1 MIKTAITDLYGIK
14 YPIICGAMMWLGKPD
29 LTAAVSNAGGMGTL
43 TAAIYPTPE
52 EWRAAIRETNKLT
65 DKPFLAGI
73 TFLPAFN
80 TTVDHF
86 KPYVKACIE
95 GGVAGIEVSG
105 QPMDTAIGQQYVD
118 MLKDAGVKLFH
129 KVGSVRHAVHCQKV
143 GYDGVYAA
151 GFEEGG
157 HPLSDDVT
165 TMTLTPRIREEIDL
179 PIVTVGGISNGR
191 SLAAALSLGGDGVMM
206 ATRFMATK
214 ECKIHA
220 RIKQELRDRQ
230 ERDTTLVCKTLHLQA
245 RALRNKTIEKVLEM
259 EERGTDLFEL
269 MPLITGKNALEAWQT
284 GDVDVGMMTVGQS
297 IGLIHDEPTMAE
309 LMERMV
315 VEARERL
322 AWAQYALN
330 SPEPAG
336 EAKSLQEKESID
348 EQAPADAEEE
358 TTPAKA
364 EPEPL
369 TEPVPTM
376 SLEEATQGIT
386 GIVGNDCGIPRI
398 VKLDLGQA
406 GVIIID
412 GNATP
417 NTVSNENQDSDITA
431 KLSLA
436 NLGLILGGSLSSQ
449 TAFMNGDMAIEGDMA
464 IALKVAGLL
473 G

>member
-1 MIKTAITDLYGIK
+1 VIKTAITDIYGIK

-80 TTVDHF
+80 ATVDHF

-105 QPMDTAIGQQYVD
+105 QPMDTAIGQKYVD
-118 MLKDAGVKLFH
+118 MLNDAGVKIFH

-165 TMTLTPRIREEIDL
+165 TMLLTPRIREEIDL

-230 ERDTTLVCKTLHLQA
+230 ERDTVLVCKTLHLQA

-309 LMERMV
+309 LMESMV
-315 VEARERL
+315 SEARERL

-330 SPEPAG
+330 SPEPA
-336 EAKSLQEKESID
+336 AAVPSIESI
-348 EQAPADAEEE
+348 E
-358 TTPAKA
+358 
-364 EPEPL
+364 
-369 TEPVPTM
+369 EPVPTETREESAQTEVAPEPAAEPVATM
-376 SLEEATQGIT
+376 SFEETTQGIA
-386 GIVGNDCGIPRI
+386 GLVGEDCEIPRI
-398 VKLDLGQA
+398 VKLDLGED

-412 GNATP
+412 GNARP
-417 NTVSNENQDSDITA
+417 NTVTNENREADVTA

-436 NLGLILGGSLSSQ
+436 NLGLILGGTLSSQ
-449 TAFMNGDMAIEGDMA
+449 TAFMNGDMAIEGDMTV
-464 IALKVAGLL
+464 ALKVAGLL